1 MAATITNIFVLMLEN
16 RSFDHM
22 LGFSGI
28 TGRDAASGQPTTVAG
43 PQAGAS
49 NTYQGT
55 RYPAATPAS
64 DPMPVDPGHEF
75 VDVVQQLCG
84 AGVQYPSGGPY
95 PPVNN
100 SGFVSDYAVSPTA
113 SEGNAKDDFGAIMR
127 CFTPAQLPVLNA
139 LARSFAVCD
148 HWHASIPGPTWPNRM
163 FACAASSGSLD
174 HSPSSAEIITW
185 ETIDGFAFQHGSIFD
200 ALRQKS
206 ASGWQIFAGDNLP
219 MTAALKG
226 ISLSE
231 IKPYAQFA
239 ATVSGAEYPWMLT
252 WIEPNYGDVVLSTFR
267 GGNSQHPL
275 DGVTQGEA
283 LIKATYE
290 AIRNSPHWNT
300 SLLIVTW
307 DEHGGFYDHV
317 APPATTPPGDTPQL
331 EGQNKYGFT
340 FDRLGIRVPA
350 VIVSPLIPAG
360 TIDHRVYDHSSIPA
374 TVEKVFGLPPLTARD
389 AAANDVMPLLSLDTA
404 REDAPLAL
412 PDPAPPASAAVAQST
427 AAPTDSADHGN
438 LPGFLHVALH
448 QVTAGMSDAQ
458 KQLELARVQAIQ
470 TRADA
475 AQYLA
480 DVEARIPPSQT
491 TG

>member
-252 WIEPNYGDVVLSTFR
+252 WIEPNYGDVW
-267 GGNSQHPL
+267 
-275 DGVTQGEA
+275 
-283 LIKATYE
+283 Y
-290 AIRNSPHWNT
+290 
-300 SLLIVTW
+300 
-307 DEHGGFYDHV
+307 
-317 APPATTPPGDTPQL
+317 
-331 EGQNKYGFT
+331 
-340 FDRLGIRVPA
+340 
-350 VIVSPLIPAG
+350 
-360 TIDHRVYDHSSIPA
+360 
-374 TVEKVFGLPPLTARD
+374 
-389 AAANDVMPLLSLDTA
+389 
-404 REDAPLAL
+404 
-412 PDPAPPASAAVAQST
+412 
-427 AAPTDSADHGN
+427 
-438 LPGFLHVALH
+438 
-448 QVTAGMSDAQ
+448 
-458 KQLELARVQAIQ
+458 
-470 TRADA
+470 
-475 AQYLA
+475 
-480 DVEARIPPSQT
+480 
-491 TG
+491 